1 MRLEEQAQGGR
12 FLIQGYGDGGFRIA
26 GKRFQGPILVLPGGI
41 LPWTAA
47 SVSDISYESFR
58 PAIDAAG
65 DIDVLLLGSGT
76 RISPVDR
83 ALIQRMRDEHGIA
96 IDVMDTGAACR
107 TFNVLLTDGRHVAAG
122 LIPVE

>member
-26 GKRFQGPILVLPGGI
+26 GRRYQGSVLVLPGGVF
-41 LPWTAA
+41 PWTAGGL
-47 SVSDISYESFR
+47 SDISYESFQ

-65 DIDVLLLGSGT
+65 DIDVLLLGSGPS
-76 RISPVDR
+76 IAPVDR
-83 ALIQRMRDEHGIA
+83 ALLRRLRDDHGIA

-107 TFNVLLTDGRHVAAG
+107 TFNVLLTDGRQVAAA
-122 LIPVE
+122 LIPVV

>member
-26 GKRFQGPILVLPGGI
+26 GRRYQGSVLVLPGGVV
-41 LPWTAA
+41 PWTAGGL
-47 SVSDISYESFR
+47 SDISYESFQ

-65 DIDVLLLGSGT
+65 DIDVLLLGSGPS
-76 RISPVDR
+76 IAPVDR
-83 ALIQRMRDEHGIA
+83 ALLRRLRDDHGIA

-107 TFNVLLTDGRHVAAG
+107 TFNVLLTDGRQVAAA
-122 LIPVE
+122 LIPVV

>member
-26 GKRFQGPILVLPGGI
+26 GKRYQGPVLVLPAGI
-41 LPWTAA
+41 LPWAA
-47 SVSDISYESFR
+47 TGPADITYESFQ

-76 RISPVDR
+76 RIAPVDR
-83 ALIQRMRDEHGIA
+83 ALIRRIRDEHGIA

-107 TFNVLLTDGRHVAAG
+107 TFNVLLLDGRQIAAA
-122 LIPVE
+122 LTPVE

>member
-26 GKRFQGPILVLPGGI
+26 GKRYQGPILVLPGGI
-41 LPWTAA
+41 VPWAA
-47 SVSDISYESFR
+47 TSASDISYESFQ

-65 DIDVLLLGSGT
+65 DIDVLLLGSGAQ
-76 RISPVDR
+76 IAPVDR
-83 ALIQRMRDEHGIA
+83 ALIRRIRDEHGIA
-96 IDVMDTGAACR
+96 IDIMDTGAACR
-107 TFNVLLTDGRHVAAG
+107 TFNVLLLDGRQIAAA